1 MTSCNVLSSIETS
14 SVAMTSGKR
23 NDNFEA
29 LWKKGLNFVSNSL
42 IMLSKIKTSL
52 VKSWRSVLFWLDS
65 GDIIR
70 SMKGV
75 IDNALPNLSYS
86 K

>member
-14 SVAMTSGKR
+14 SVTMTSGKR
-23 NDNFEA
+23 DDNFEA
-29 LWKKGLNFVSNSL
+29 LWKKGLNFVSNSM